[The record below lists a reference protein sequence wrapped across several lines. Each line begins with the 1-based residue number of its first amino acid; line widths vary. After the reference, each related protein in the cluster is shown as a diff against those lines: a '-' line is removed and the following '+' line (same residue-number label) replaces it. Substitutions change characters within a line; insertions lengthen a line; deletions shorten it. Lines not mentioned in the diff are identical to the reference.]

1 MLVTSTEKHSVDTAW
16 GAFPSPGGWDLGPD
30 PRSLFVDTEELR
42 ASCSMEV
49 REWLK
54 PRLLPPTRSFIV
66 LLRLAIVLGR
76 HKLSRR
82 ADRGDRLAAELVR
95 TFSKLGPT
103 FVKLAQIISAGE
115 GIFPDSLVS
124 QCRTLLDKAPA
135 ADFSEVHKTLS
146 EELGESYMQYF
157 VSLDKTP
164 VAAAS
169 IAQVHKGTL
178 ISGATVAVKVQRR
191 DIKKLVEKDVKA
203 LSWIAN
209 KAVGRLPIAA
219 LANPPALVAL
229 FASTISEELDFR
241 IEASA
246 SVEVAASLRGANHEV
261 LKVPRVRV
269 ELTTKRVLV
278 SEFVEGETLSG
289 DGLNVSHQTGVEMV
303 SALLTCLLEGALL
316 SGVFHGDLHGGN
328 LIVNPSGSVYLLDFG
343 ITARFTADERLHFA
357 RLVTGGMSGDWRS
370 QVRALVG
377 LNALPADV
385 DVEFL
390 GRELGL
396 DRQLDVGSLEAD
408 ELARELQNLSRTL
421 LSSGARLPTQLMLW
435 AKNLA
440 FLDRTIGILAP
451 EVDMITLLTKVASS
465 FLQGNAAELLPLV
478 GGEVT
483 LSVEAVKSSMGVG
496 AHVEKM
502 SWREMA
508 ERRNLIAARA
518 KKVVQ

>member
-1 MLVTSTEKHSVDTAW
+1 MCVTNTVKHADDAAW
-16 GAFPSPGGWDLGPD
+16 GAFPTPGGWDLGAD

-42 ASCSMEV
+42 ALCAAEV

-66 LLRLAIVLGR
+66 LLRLALVLGK
-76 HKLSRR
+76 HKVSRR
-82 ADRGDRLAAELVR
+82 ADRGDRLAVELVL
-95 TFSKLGPT
+95 TFGKLGPT

-146 EELGESYMQYF
+146 GELGESYMRYF
-157 VSLDKTP
+157 SSLDEVP

-178 ISGATVAVKVQRR
+178 ISGATVAIKVQRR
-191 DIKKLVEKDVKA
+191 DIKKLIEKDVKA

-229 FASTISEELDFR
+229 FASTIIEELDFR
-241 IEASA
+241 LEAAS
-246 SVEVAASLRGANHEV
+246 SVEVAESLRRAGHDV
-261 LKVPRVRV
+261 LEVPRVKV
-269 ELTTKRVLV
+269 DMTTKRVLV

-289 DGLNVSHQTGVEMV
+289 DSLNVPHHTGVAMV

-328 LIVNPSGSVYLLDFG
+328 LIVNSSGSISLLDFG

-357 RLVTGGMSGDWRS
+357 RLITGGMSGDWRS

-377 LNALPADV
+377 LNALPADA
-385 DVEFL
+385 DIEFL
-390 GRELGL
+390 GKELGL
-396 DRQLDVGSLEAD
+396 DRQLDVGSLGAD

-421 LSSGARLPTQLMLW
+421 LGSGARLPTQLMLW

-451 EVDMITLLTKVASS
+451 EVDMITLLSGVASD
-465 FLQGNAAELLPLV
+465 FLQDNAAELLPLV
-478 GGEVT
+478 GGGVKV
-483 LSVEAVKSSMGVG
+483 SVDAVKSSMGVG
-496 AHVEKM
+496 THVEKM

-508 ERRNLIAARA
+508 DRRNLIAARA
-518 KKVVQ
+518 KNVVK

>member
-1 MLVTSTEKHSVDTAW
+1 
-16 GAFPSPGGWDLGPD
+16 
-30 PRSLFVDTEELR
+30 
-42 ASCSMEV
+42 
-49 REWLK
+49 
-54 PRLLPPTRSFIV
+54 
-66 LLRLAIVLGR
+66 
-76 HKLSRR
+76 
-82 ADRGDRLAAELVR
+82 
-95 TFSKLGPT
+95 
-103 FVKLAQIISAGE
+103 
-115 GIFPDSLVS
+115 
-124 QCRTLLDKAPA
+124 
-135 ADFSEVHKTLS
+135 
-146 EELGESYMQYF
+146 
-157 VSLDKTP
+157 
-164 VAAAS
+164 
-169 IAQVHKGTL
+169 
-178 ISGATVAVKVQRR
+178 
-191 DIKKLVEKDVKA
+191 
-203 LSWIAN
+203 
-209 KAVGRLPIAA
+209 
-219 LANPPALVAL
+219 
-229 FASTISEELDFR
+229 
-241 IEASA
+241 
-246 SVEVAASLRGANHEV
+246 
-261 LKVPRVRV
+261 
-269 ELTTKRVLV
+269 
-278 SEFVEGETLSG
+278 
-289 DGLNVSHQTGVEMV
+289 MV

-328 LIVNPSGSVYLLDFG
+328 LIVNPSGSIYLLDFG

-451 EVDMITLLTKVASS
+451 EVDMITLLTKVASN

-496 AHVEKM
+496 ADVEKM

>member
-1 MLVTSTEKHSVDTAW
+1 
-16 GAFPSPGGWDLGPD
+16 
-30 PRSLFVDTEELR
+30 
-42 ASCSMEV
+42 
-49 REWLK
+49 
-54 PRLLPPTRSFIV
+54 
-66 LLRLAIVLGR
+66 
-76 HKLSRR
+76 
-82 ADRGDRLAAELVR
+82 
-95 TFSKLGPT
+95 
-103 FVKLAQIISAGE
+103 
-115 GIFPDSLVS
+115 
-124 QCRTLLDKAPA
+124 
-135 ADFSEVHKTLS
+135 
-146 EELGESYMQYF
+146 MQYF
-157 VSLDKTP
+157 SSLDKVP

-178 ISGATVAVKVQRR
+178 LSGATVAVKVQRR

-246 SVEVAASLRGANHEV
+246 SVEVAASLRVANHEV
-261 LKVPRVRV
+261 LKVPRARV
-269 ELTTKRVLV
+269 ELTSKRVLV

-289 DGLNVSHQTGVEMV
+289 DGLNVSHQMGVEMV

-451 EVDMITLLTKVASS
+451 EVDMITLLTKVASN
-465 FLQGNAAELLPLV
+465 FLQGNAAELLPLI

-496 AHVEKM
+496 ADVEKM

>member
-1 MLVTSTEKHSVDTAW
+1 MTDTIGHAEDVEW
-16 GAFPSPGGWDLGPD
+16 GAFPSPGGWDLGAD
-30 PRSLFVDTEELR
+30 PRLLFIDAEELR
-42 ASCSMEV
+42 LRCTEEV
-49 REWLK
+49 REWLE
-54 PRLLPPTRSFIV
+54 PRLLPPARSFAV
-66 LLRLAIVLGR
+66 LLRLALVLGR

-82 ADRGDRLAAELVR
+82 PDRGDRLAAELVS
-95 TFSKLGPT
+95 TFGKLGPT

-115 GIFPDSLVS
+115 GIFPDALVL

-135 ADFSEVHKTLS
+135 AVFSEVRKTLI
-146 EELGESYMQYF
+146 EELGENYMSYF
-157 VSLDKTP
+157 TSLDEVP

-169 IAQVHKGTL
+169 IAQVHKGVL
-178 ISGATVAVKVQRR
+178 RSGAAVAVKVQRR
-191 DIKKLVEKDVKA
+191 DIKELVEKDVKA

-241 IEASA
+241 LEASS
-246 SVEVAASLRGANHEV
+246 SVEVAASLRGAGHDV
-261 LKVPRVRV
+261 LKVPRVSV
-269 ELTTKRVLV
+269 EMTTKRVLV

-289 DGLNVSHQTGVEMV
+289 DDFDVAHATGVAMV

-343 ITARFTADERLHFA
+343 ITARFTPDERLHFA
-357 RLVTGGMSGDWRS
+357 RLVTGGMSGDWRA

-377 LNALPADV
+377 LNALPSDA

-390 GRELGL
+390 GKELGL
-396 DRQLDVGSLEAD
+396 DRQLDVGSLGAD

-421 LSSGARLPTQLMLW
+421 LGSGARLPTQLMLW

-451 EVDMITLLTKVASS
+451 EVDMITLLSKVAGD
-465 FLQGNAAELLPLV
+465 FLQNNAAELLPMV
-478 GGEVT
+478 GGDVK

-502 SWREMA
+502 SWKEMA
-508 ERRNLIAARA
+508 ERRSLIAARA
-518 KKVVQ
+518 KNVVK